1 MRKEPFAH
9 YLMLCVQQIVANCN
23 EFCKKY
29 KKMKTESILVN
40 NITYDL
46 YIEYQTDEKK
56 RFEFNDMTEKE
67 WGFDFENFYQS
78 GYWKNNCSIYSIF
91 YKEEIVSH
99 TTVTL
104 FEVMVASEKKVWAQ
118 IGTVMTKERFRKQ
131 GLSRY
136 LMQRIQQDFNE
147 KIDGMFLFA
156 NDSVLDFYPKFG
168 FIPVKEFQAGRKVN
182 YKKSSFQAKQLDMDH
197 ENNRK
202 LLETYIE
209 KALPN
214 SFFNLKNCD
223 LIFFYCYAYPY
234 FGFKETVFHIESLDT
249 IAIAQIEE
257 NVLFL
262 LNVFQLRNVQM
273 NDIIQALSNPDIT
286 EVMYGFTPQD
296 KEVIFTPY
304 KEEDLTLFVSKEL
317 ENFFKKNQLMIPLL
331 AHT

>member
-1 MRKEPFAH
+1 
-9 YLMLCVQQIVANCN
+9 
-23 EFCKKY
+23 
-29 KKMKTESILVN
+29 MKTESILVN
-40 NITYDL
+40 DKTYNL

-78 GYWKNNCSIYSIF
+78 GYWKNNCCIYSIF

-104 FEVMVASEKKVWAQ
+104 FEVIVASEKKVWAQ
-118 IGTVMTKERFRKQ
+118 IGTVMTKKHFRKQ

-136 LMQRIQQDFNE
+136 LMQRIQQDFND
-147 KIDGMFLFA
+147 KIEGMFLFA
-156 NDSVLDFYPKFG
+156 NNSVLDFYPKFG
-168 FIPVKEFQAGRKVN
+168 LIPVNEFQAGKKIH
-182 YKKSSFQAKQLDMDH
+182 YKQSSFHVKQLEMDH

-209 KALPN
+209 HARPN
-214 SFFNLKNCD
+214 SFFNLKNLD
-223 LIFFYCYAYPY
+223 LTFFYCYAYPD
-234 FGFKETVFHIESLDT
+234 FGFKNAVFHIEALDT

-257 NVLFL
+257 NVLHL
-262 LNVFQLRNVQM
+262 LYVFKLRNVDM
-273 NDIIQALSNPDIT
+273 NDIIHALSNPEIT
-286 EVMYGFTPQD
+286 EVVYGFTPQD
-296 KEVIFTPY
+296 NDVTFTPY

-317 ENFFKKNQLMIPLL
+317 ESLFKKHQLMIPLL